1 VRRTCKVKGM
11 VKVSYEN
18 VLREPTMAANRRIED
33 LINQRNK
40 IDRELRVMQS
50 ECNHIEQTIKQVT
63 LGEGCQ
69 TSTRWVCCECA
80 AIIGYPSGYELNKF
94 FKK

>member
-1 VRRTCKVKGM
+1 M
-11 VKVSYEN
+11 VKVSYKD
-18 VLREPTMAANRRIED
+18 VLREPTMAANRRIDD

-40 IDRELRVMQS
+40 IDRELREMRS
-50 ECNHIEQTIKQVT
+50 KCNHMEQTIKQVT

-80 AIIGYPSGYELNKF
+80 AVIGYPSEYELNKF

>member
-1 VRRTCKVKGM
+1 MRRTCKVKTV

-18 VLREPTMAANRRIED
+18 VLREPTMAANKKIEE

-40 IDRELRVMQS
+40 IERELRMMQDK
-50 ECNHIEQTIKQVT
+50 CNHTERTIKQVA

-69 TSTRWVCCECA
+69 TSTRWVCSECA
-80 AIIGYPSGYELNKF
+80 AVIGYPSGYELNKF
-94 FKK
+94 LK

>member
-1 VRRTCKVKGM
+1 M
-11 VKVSYEN
+11 VKVSYKH
-18 VLREPTMAANRRIED
+18 VLGEPTMAANRKIED

-50 ECNHIEQTIKQVT
+50 DCNHNEQTIKQVT

-80 AIIGYPSGYELNKF
+80 AVIGYPSGYELNKF